1 MIDARPNNIP
11 VVIRLAEPADAR
23 QMLAIFAPL
32 VLDTAIWF
40 ALDPPTEDEF
50 RQRISARLEQA
61 PWLVCESEGTVLGY
75 AYGGMYRT
83 RRAYQW
89 TSEVAINVH
98 EAYHRRGISRGLYVS
113 LFECLRVLGYVNA
126 VAVITLPNPASVALH
141 ESLGFEPVGLFR
153 SVGYRLGRWH
163 DRGWWQLSLQRP
175 NSSPRPPRRS
185 RDVMDTPEWA
195 EAVGKGIDFVRV

>member
-1 MIDARPNNIP
+1 M
-11 VVIRLAEPADAR
+11 VCTGE
-23 QMLAIFAPL
+23 
-32 VLDTAIWF
+32 
-40 ALDPPTEDEF
+40 PPTEDEF

-98 EAYHRRGISRGLYVS
+98 EAYHRRGIGRGLYVS

-141 ESLGFEPVGLFR
+141 ESLGFEPVGLFVP
-153 SVGYRLGRWH
+153 SVTNSGSGTTEAGSSLAC
-163 DRGWWQLSLQRP
+163 RGPILLP
-175 NSSPRPPRRS
+175 GLLVS
-185 RDVMDTPEWA
+185 REM
-195 EAVGKGIDFVRV
+195 